1 MPWQARLLLA
11 VAALS
16 LFAYVRVA
24 NHINLIAARR
34 SRCRRRHRRVAPPA
48 TGRQVT
54 SNAMGTTIGFLLGPA
69 LATSA
74 AAFPRLLYCE
84 LVLSAAPLLCCLAH
98 YPAAPSHPPSA
109 AAAAADTKI
118 QSGAQLGFLEGVRRT
133 SSNRHFV
140 VLVLSAGL
148 LAGVSTAWQ
157 SLLQVRDREAGCQ
170 GGSAAWQSLLRHPA
184 APGALPLSHSVA
196 DRLTAPSA
204 AAALRT
210 LALSRVHGYPHS
222 HSQCTLTSTSTLSRS
237 PERLGALRHDGLRR
251 RLPRLLQR
259 PRRQRG
265 LRARGYARMLFLC

>member
-1 MPWQARLLLA
+1 LLA

-157 SLLQVRDREAGCQ
+157 SLLQVRDRERRGAGGAPRC
-170 GGSAAWQSLLRHPA
+170 GRACCGRACCGTRRHPA
-184 APGALPLSHSVA
+184 
-196 DRLTAPSA
+196 R
-204 AAALRT
+204 
-210 LALSRVHGYPHS
+210 
-222 HSQCTLTSTSTLSRS
+222 SRS
-237 PERLGALRHDGLRR
+237 PTLSQTDLPLHLQLQPCALWR
-251 RLPRLLQR
+251 
-259 PRRQRG
+259 
-265 LRARGYARMLFLC
+265 